1 MPTQANLALRP
12 VATSMTIARCCVWY
26 LIAWGKSPSAWC
38 AFPSVLWIAPTRPGS
53 TQDPLA
59 LRETFH
65 RRSSTTPSAWRL
77 TRRWATGRG
86 RAGRTGT
93 SVARTSRCLAIAKE
107 VGNRAGEG
115 GAHGGLGNAHDSL
128 GDFSPGDQVPHA
140 APGDCQGGG
149 RQGGGGRG
157 VREPRERARFAG
169 GLFQGTVDFVV
180 AQIRVQI
187 RV

>member
-128 GDFSPGDQVPHA
+128 GDFSKARLTLSSLRLGFRLGFRLGLRLTTRPVGDETA
-140 APGDCQGGG
+140 RSSTTCSTW
-149 RQGGGGRG
+149 RL
-157 VREPRERARFAG
+157 PRR
-169 GLFQGTVDFVV
+169 
-180 AQIRVQI
+180 
-187 RV
+187 